1 MPLLLSLRNCLI
13 REDMKVEKA
22 NWDKKTLGEVSVFKR
37 GLTYPKIEECTYETS
52 NIVLRSNNVDLITH
66 SLILDELKYLSEE
79 YKIPNDKKIAKNTI
93 LMCMSNG
100 SATHI
105 WKVAFIDKDYN
116 YAFGGFMGL
125 IMPKNINPKFL
136 YYKYRSDSF
145 KSFLGKIGNGIN
157 ITNLKFSAISSLPIL
172 VPNPSIQ
179 QAIAS
184 ELDAIQE
191 VIDGYKA
198 QLADLDVLAQSIFLD
213 TFGDPVSNPKG
224 WGKKTLNEVCSKITD
239 GTHDTPK
246 RLTDGI
252 KFITGKHIRPF
263 FIDYDH
269 SDYVSENVHKEIYAR
284 CNPQKGD
291 VLYTNIGSGVGTAAV
306 NTVDYEFSM
315 KNVALLKPSKELN
328 GIYLQFVLNDI
339 HFKSVVLP
347 TYLAGGAQSFLSLKQ
362 IKSMPIPL
370 PDFVHQQQFAEQV
383 EAIEKQKDLL
393 REQLKDAETLM
404 AERMQYY
411 FS

>member
-1 MPLLLSLRNCLI
+1 
-13 REDMKVEKA
+13 MKVEKA

-105 WKVAFIDKDYN
+105 GKVAFIDKDYN

-198 QLADLDVLAQSIFLD
+198 QLAYLDVLAQSIFLD

>member
-105 WKVAFIDKDYN
+105 GKVAFIDKDYN

>member
-1 MPLLLSLRNCLI
+1 
-13 REDMKVEKA
+13 MKVEKA

-105 WKVAFIDKDYN
+105 GKVAFIDKDYN